1 MQIKCDHLSYVLT
14 DTLECASDPCQN
26 GATCFEGTLQ
36 YVCNCAPGYTGVNCA
51 ESKMQIKFEGGQ
63 ICQGAVCQ
71 ICNKQY
77 VT

>member
-51 ESKMQIKFEGGQ
+51 ESKM
-63 ICQGAVCQ
+63 
-71 ICNKQY
+71 
-77 VT
+77 